1 MVNPAQSSARSRHS
15 LLHRSGLLLV
25 SLTSFSLAFLSG
37 GCISFF
43 HRRPKIP
50 WATAVQV
57 RPALQAH
64 AGGGEGGDL
73 DAPDISLDLAPLM
86 AMMVPIRTAP
96 PRPHAAPPPPPA
108 NSSAPATDAEKPEA
122 PTIAAQMSKEESAAA
137 QQETKQSLDIAE
149 KNLAS
154 TSNKRLNA
162 AQNDL
167 VSKIKGFVKDAREAA
182 QAGDW
187 ARARNLAKKAQVLSE
202 ELVHSA

>member
-15 LLHRSGLLLV
+15 LLHRSAPLLF

-37 GCISFF
+37 GCINLF
-43 HRRPKIP
+43 HRRAKIP
-50 WATAVQV
+50 WASAVQV

-64 AGGGEGGDL
+64 AGGGDGGDP
-73 DAPDISLDLAPLM
+73 DAPDIGLDLAPLA
-86 AMMVPIRTAP
+86 AMMVPIRSAP
-96 PRPHAAPPPPPA
+96 PRPRVAPAPAPAASAPPA
-108 NSSAPATDAEKPEA
+108 DAEKPEA
-122 PTIAAQMSKEESAAA
+122 PTIAAQLSKEEFAAA
-137 QQETKQSLDIAE
+137 QQETNQSLEIAE

-167 VSKIKGFVKDAREAA
+167 VSKIKGFLKDAREAA

-202 ELVHSA
+202 ELVRSV

>member
-15 LLHRSGLLLV
+15 LLHRSAPLLF

-37 GCISFF
+37 GCITFF
-43 HRRPKIP
+43 HRRPKVP

-57 RPALQAH
+57 HPTLQAH
-64 AGGGEGGDL
+64 AGGGDGGDF
-73 DAPDISLDLAPLM
+73 DAPDISLDLAPLV
-86 AMMVPIRTAP
+86 AMMVPIRSAP
-96 PRPHAAPPPPPA
+96 PRPHVTPAPAPTPAAPA
-108 NSSAPATDAEKPEA
+108 ADAEKPEA
-122 PTIAAQMSKEESAAA
+122 PTIAAQLPPEESAAA
-137 QQETKQSLDIAE
+137 QQETNQSLDIAE

-167 VSKIKGFVKDAREAA
+167 VSKIKGFLKDAREAA

-187 ARARNLAKKAQVLSE
+187 ARARNLAKKARVLSE
-202 ELVHSA
+202 ELVRSA